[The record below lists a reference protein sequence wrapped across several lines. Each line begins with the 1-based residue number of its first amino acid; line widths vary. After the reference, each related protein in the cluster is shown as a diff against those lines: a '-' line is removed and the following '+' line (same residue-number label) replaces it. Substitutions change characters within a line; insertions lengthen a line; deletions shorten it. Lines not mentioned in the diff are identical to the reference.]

1 MHRGNN
7 RQFNIQAMGS
17 IQLCQPL
24 RDRDVLS
31 GTIITEIDNRALF
44 LLQTEDTRYNRLQFD
59 ARGLATILY
68 QFAKLKY
75 VIGSEFIDA
84 W

>member
-7 RQFNIQAMGS
+7 RQFNIQEMGS
-17 IQLCQPL
+17 IQLCQTL

-44 LLQTEDTRYNRLQFD
+44 LLQTEDTRYKIQDTRDCSLMPE
-59 ARGLATILY
+59 A
-68 QFAKLKY
+68 
-75 VIGSEFIDA
+75 
-84 W
+84 